1 MPFTTNALP
10 RVNAPAFIAHPES
23 IERLEGGAVITS
35 ADFANGAL
43 AGQPVSVVAGVVKP
57 FDADAVTSGILGA
70 DFDAADGQRAVA
82 VIVGGVVHVNLLPG
96 INITSYTALK
106 GHFVFQDDT
115 GTWIPMPEDQ

>member
-1 MPFTTNALP
+1 MPFTTTTLP

-23 IERLEGGAVITS
+23 IQRLEGGAVITA
-35 ADFANGAL
+35 ADFENGAL
-43 AGQPVSVVAGVVKP
+43 AGTPVSVVGGVVKP
-57 FDADAVTSGILGA
+57 FHLDATTSGLLGA

-106 GHFVFQDDT
+106 PHFVFQDDT
-115 GTWIPMPEDQ
+115 GTWVPMPEDI

>member
-1 MPFTTNALP
+1 MPFTTTTLP

-35 ADFANGAL
+35 ADFPNSVL
-43 AGQPVSVVAGVVKP
+43 AGTPVSVVAGVVKP
-57 FDADAVTSGILGA
+57 FDADAITSGLLGA

-82 VIVGGVVHVNLLPG
+82 VIVGGVVHVNLIPR

-106 GHFVFQDDT
+106 NQFVFQDDT
-115 GTWIPMPEDQ
+115 GTWAPLPDDI